1 MGSKSVN
8 LLRRVAVLAVPPE
21 VAVLVEGA
29 AEVGGQEEVEEDRV
43 APLNSGI
50 PPVVPVVVPVVVPGA
65 VPVVLPVVPMDML
78 PLPPPPSS

>member
-50 PPVVPVVVPVVVPGA
+50 SPVVPVVPVGPVVPVVPVVV
-65 VPVVLPVVPMDML
+65 
-78 PLPPPPSS
+78 LPPASCTNKER